1 MLHCRSYIYVSFSKL
16 SSMLYYKKVEQLK
29 HFEYLIRRFSGLSLI
44 PTILLSQLF
53 RIIYNNKGNKEVLV
67 HPNG

>member
-29 HFEYLIRRFSGLSLI
+29 HFEYLIRRFSGSPLI
-44 PTILLSQLF
+44 LTILLSQLF

-67 HPNG
+67 YPNG